1 MLVMRC
7 ALSCIRAATLL
18 PDMSGALIAL
28 QLLLKSMS
36 KVVARIA
43 RIAIISSFYIEFGF
57 SQLESILVPKKLIFY
72 CIFSEK
78 IDFFS
83 EKMKMKNFPILERLF
98 STSSEAHGW
107 IPQAFLSP
115 NMYMV

>member
-1 MLVMRC
+1 
-7 ALSCIRAATLL
+7 
-18 PDMSGALIAL
+18 
-28 QLLLKSMS
+28 MS

-43 RIAIISSFYIEFGF
+43 RIAIIPSCYIEFGF

-107 IPQAFLSP
+107 IPQVFYSKYVYGVALRHFKRL
-115 NMYMV
+115 